1 MALAKMRAA
10 VLYLP
15 CGVLCTVRVLRH
27 DSALNPAL
35 RQALKRYFPIIFPK
49 ISCAALGITVPGPNT
64 AVAPALIRYS

>member
-35 RQALKRYFPIIFPK
+35 RQALKRY
-49 ISCAALGITVPGPNT
+49 SQC
-64 AVAPALIRYS
+64 